1 MLDINFLLDLAII
14 LISTK
19 ILGQLTKKIEMPAVV
34 GALIA
39 GLILGPTVLNVVHET
54 VFIDK
59 MAELGVIG
67 LMFMAGLETDIKEM
81 KKCGKASFIIAL
93 CGILLPLIGG
103 FLVAI
108 AFSDTPLNAMSQIQL
123 LQNIFIGVILTATSV
138 SITVETLREMGKLK
152 TPTGTAILGA
162 AVIDDIIGI
171 IIFTIILG
179 FADSSVGIKGI
190 LIKILLF
197 FVFAIIIAIVFNFV
211 FTHLSNKHGP
221 KRKVP
226 IYGLV
231 FCLMLSFISEKFFGI
246 TDITGAYLAGII
258 ISNVKQSDY
267 ILSKFEV
274 LSYMLLGPVFF
285 ASIGIKTHI
294 TGISSTLLSF
304 TCLLL
309 LVAIFS
315 KIIGCGL
322 GAKLTGF
329 TNKDSLKIGIGMI
342 SRGEVALILAG
353 KGSVAGLME
362 EVFFVPIVI
371 VVIATTL
378 LTPMLLK
385 FIYKEHTGKYIHESL
400 S

>member
-1 MLDINFLLDLAII
+1 MLDINFLLDLAVI

-19 ILGQLTKKIEMPAVV
+19 LLGQFTKRIQMPQVV

-39 GLILGPTVLNVVHET
+39 GLILGPTILNIVRET

-59 MAELGVIG
+59 IAELGVIG
-67 LMFMAGLETDIKEM
+67 LMFMAGLETDVNEM
-81 KKCGKASFIIAL
+81 KKCGKASIVIAILGII
-93 CGILLPLIGG
+93 IPLAGG

-108 AFSDTPLNAMSQIQL
+108 AFSDKPLNAMSQIEL
-123 LQNIFIGVILTATSV
+123 LKNIFIGVILTATSV

-152 TPTGTAILGA
+152 TSTGTAILGA

-179 FADSSVGIKGI
+179 FADSSVGLTSV
-190 LIKILLF
+190 LIRILLF

-211 FTHLSNKHGP
+211 FKHLSNKYGP
-221 KRKVP
+221 KRKIP
-226 IYGLV
+226 IYGFV
-231 FCLMLSFISEKFFGI
+231 FCLLLSYTAERFFGI

-267 ILSKFEV
+267 ILRKFEV
-274 LSYMLLGPVFF
+274 VSYMFLAPVFF

-294 TGISSTLLSF
+294 TGISNQLLAF
-304 TCLLL
+304 TGVL
-309 LVAIFS
+309 LVVAILS
-315 KIIGCGL
+315 KVIGCGV
-322 GAKLTGF
+322 GAKMTGF
-329 TNKDSLKIGIGMI
+329 TNKDSLKIGIGMV

-353 KGSVAGLME
+353 KGAVAGLMSE
-362 EVFFVPIVI
+362 AFFVPVVI
-371 VVIATTL
+371 VVITTTL

-385 FIYKEHTGKYIHESL
+385 LVYKEKTLIHT
-400 S
+400 